1 MELFRLLVRT
11 AMIDSLMEQST
22 RIAEQY
28 LGSVL
33 FIDDEVTYA
42 STSKKTHVLH
52 ANKMMRAFGGKNI
65 LSSCFKYSDI
75 SEKEDVEL
83 LAKKADVCVLDWKLV
98 INDPSNEPSSE
109 EDEEEDVEG
118 ADGRGRYAIDMIKS
132 FISSRPA
139 TPKLICIYSAEV
151 GDDISNELARLSGG
165 KYSDHV
171 WISDT
176 GDMRI
181 SVYFKPVL
189 AQGHVRDEVKQRI
202 VEYEELPHKLIY
214 EFAALHCGLLPNAM
228 MKSIAVVRENTNI
241 LLKHFNSDLDPA
253 FVSHRAMC
261 PNPDD
266 AGELL
271 KTIITEAFDAI
282 LSYENIPDVVNYE
295 TIENW
300 IRGNRWRNKEIRPT
314 NKKNKIII
322 DRQKRLEWQK
332 DGYREFL
339 IKTYSAFNHDK
350 ITDKQLEN
358 YDRNNLKKDAVLCFT
373 KIGYRGHE
381 EFAILTHQKSTFKGT
396 SQLPTL
402 TLGTVVKNPMNN
414 MYLLCIQQRCESV
427 RLEENEN
434 RNFLFLPLEKLKK
447 LDEKNCNCLRRKGSG
462 RMTYLLVKNSPSHKV
477 ISIQFTATNGNN
489 FIQAEIDDTD
499 SNTLTFQCKQGVKY
513 KWIFDL
519 KESHAQK
526 IVNDYAA
533 NLSRVGVDESEW
545 LRRN

>member
-1 MELFRLLVRT
+1 LELFRLLVRT
-11 AMIDSLMEQST
+11 TMIDSLMEQST

-28 LGSVL
+28 LDSVL

-52 ANKMMRAFGGKNI
+52 ANKMMRVFGGKNI

-75 SEKEDVEL
+75 SEKEAVEL

-98 INDPSNEPSSE
+98 INDPSIEPSSE
-109 EDEEEDVEG
+109 EDEEVDVEG
-118 ADGRGRYAIDMIKS
+118 ADGRGRYAIDIIKS
-132 FISSRPA
+132 FISSRPV

-181 SVYFKPVL
+181 AVYFKPVL
-189 AQGHVRDEVKQRI
+189 ALGHVRTELKRRI

-214 EFAALHCGLLPNAM
+214 EFAALHCGLLPNAI

-241 LLKHFNSDLDPA
+241 LLKHFNSGLDSA

-261 PNPDD
+261 PSPDD

-295 TIENW
+295 AIENW
-300 IRGNRWRNKEIRPT
+300 IKGNQWKNKKITPT
-314 NKKNKIII
+314 NKTNKIII

-332 DGYREFL
+332 DGYPEFL
-339 IKTYSAFNHDK
+339 IKTYSALNYDK
-350 ITDKQLEN
+350 ITDKKLES
-358 YDRNNLKKDAVLCFT
+358 YDRNSLKKDAVLCFT
-373 KIGYRGHE
+373 KASYRGHE

-396 SQLPTL
+396 SQLPML
-402 TLGTVVKNPMNN
+402 TLGTVVKDPTNI
-414 MYLLCIQQRCESV
+414 YLLCIQQRCESV
-427 RLEENEN
+427 RLEENKN
-434 RNFLFLPLEKLKK
+434 RNFLFLPIEKLEREHAKK
-447 LDEKNCNCLRRKGSG
+447 CNCLHRESSG
-462 RMTYLLVKNSPSHKV
+462 RMTYLLVKNNPSHQV
-477 ISIQFTATNGNN
+477 ISIQFTATNGND
-489 FIQAEIDDTD
+489 FVQAEIDDTD
-499 SNTLTFQCKQGVKY
+499 SNTLTFQCEQGLKY

-526 IVNDYAA
+526 IVNEYAA
-533 NLSRVGVDESEW
+533 SLSRVGIDESEW
-545 LRRN
+545 LRRT

>member
-1 MELFRLLVRT
+1 
-11 AMIDSLMEQST
+11 MIDSLMEQST

-33 FIDDEVTYA
+33 FVDDEVTYA

-83 LAKKADVCVLDWKLV
+83 LVKKADVCVLDWKLV

-118 ADGRGRYAIDMIKS
+118 ADGRGRYAIDIIKS

-189 AQGHVRDEVKQRI
+189 SQGHVRDEVKQRI

-228 MKSIAVVRENTNI
+228 MKSIAVIRENTNI
-241 LLKHFNSDLDPA
+241 LLKHFNSGLDPA

-271 KTIITEAFDAI
+271 KTIITDAFDAI
-282 LSYENIPDVVNYE
+282 LSYEDIPEVVNYE
-295 TIENW
+295 AIENW
-300 IRGNRWRNKEIRPT
+300 IKRNRWKNKKITPT
-314 NKKNKIII
+314 NKTNKVII
-322 DRQKRLEWQK
+322 DLRKRLEWQK
-332 DGYREFL
+332 DGYPAFL
-339 IKTYSAFNHDK
+339 KKAYSSLRYDK

-373 KIGYRGHE
+373 KVGYRGHE

-396 SQLPTL
+396 SKLPML
-402 TLGTVVKNPMNN
+402 TLGTVVKSLTNN
-414 MYLLCIQQRCESV
+414 TYLLCIQQKCESI

-434 RNFLFLPLEKLKK
+434 RNFLFFPIEMLNQI
-447 LDEKNCNCLRRKGSG
+447 DEKNCNCLHRKGSG
-462 RMTYLLVKNSPSHKV
+462 RTIYLLIKYRPSHKV
-477 ISIQFTATNGNN
+477 ISIQFPATNRIN
-489 FIQAEIDDTD
+489 FVQAEREDINSDT
-499 SNTLTFQCKQGVKY
+499 LVFQCQEGSKY

-526 IVNDYAA
+526 IVNEYAA
-533 NLSRVGVDESEW
+533 NLSRVGIDESEW
-545 LRRN
+545 LRRT

>member
-33 FIDDEVTYA
+33 FVDDEVTYA

-52 ANKMMRAFGGKNI
+52 ANKMMRAFGEKNI
-65 LSSCFKYSDI
+65 LSSCFKYTDI

-109 EDEEEDVEG
+109 DDEEDDVEG
-118 ADGRGRYAIDMIKS
+118 ADGRGRYAIDIIKS
-132 FISSRPA
+132 FISSRPT

-171 WISDT
+171 WISDA
-176 GDMRI
+176 GDIRI

-189 AQGHVRDEVKQRI
+189 AQMHVGDDVKQRI
-202 VEYEELPHKLIY
+202 VEYGELPPKLIY

-228 MKSIAVVRENTNI
+228 MKSIAVVRESTNL
-241 LLKHFNSDLDPA
+241 LLKHFSSNLDPA

-271 KTIITEAFDAI
+271 KTIISDAFDAI
-282 LSYENIPDVVNYE
+282 LSYENISDVVDYE
-295 TIENW
+295 AIENW
-300 IRGNRWRNKEIRPT
+300 IKGNVWRNKEIT
-314 NKKNKIII
+314 LNKKKIKIN
-322 DRQKRLEWQK
+322 RKKRLEWQK
-332 DGYREFL
+332 DGYSKFL
-339 IKTYSAFNHDK
+339 IKSYPAQIDVEVLKKK
-350 ITDKQLEN
+350 ISN
-358 YDRNNLKKDAVLCFT
+358 YDHSKLKKDAVSCFA
-373 KIGYRGHE
+373 KVDYRRHE

-396 SQLPTL
+396 LLLPML
-402 TLGTVVKNPMNN
+402 TLGTVVKDLANN
-414 MYLLCIQQRCESV
+414 LYLLCIQQRCESV
-427 RLEENEN
+427 RLEEEEN
-434 RNFLFLPLEKLKK
+434 RKFLFLPIEKTQ
-447 LDEKNCNCLRRKGSG
+447 KNRCNCLHRNGSG
-462 RMTYLLVKNSPSHKV
+462 EMTYLLVKNSPSHKV
-477 ISIQFTATNGNN
+477 ISIQFPATNGKN
-489 FIQAEIDDTD
+489 FVQAEIDDTD
-499 SNTLTFQCKQGVKY
+499 SNTLTFQCKQGSKY

-545 LRRN
+545 LRRT

>member
-1 MELFRLLVRT
+1 
-11 AMIDSLMEQST
+11 MIDSLMEQST

-28 LGSVL
+28 LDSVL
-33 FIDDEVTYA
+33 FVDDEVTYA
-42 STSKKTHVLH
+42 YTSKKTHVLH
-52 ANKMMRAFGGKNI
+52 ANKMMRAFGGNNI
-65 LSSCFKYSDI
+65 ISSCFKYSDI

-83 LAKKADVCVLDWKLV
+83 LAKKADVCVIDWKLV

-118 ADGRGRYAIDMIKS
+118 ADGRGRYAIDLIKT
-132 FISSRPA
+132 FIRSRPA

-176 GDMRI
+176 GDIRI

-189 AQGHVRDEVKQRI
+189 AQGHVRDGVKQRI
-202 VEYEELPHKLIY
+202 VKYEELPHKLIY

-241 LLKHFNSDLDPA
+241 LLKHFNSGLDPA

-271 KTIITEAFDAI
+271 KTIIADAFDAI
-282 LSYENIPDVVNYE
+282 LSYENIPDVVNYAA
-295 TIENW
+295 IENW
-300 IRGNRWRNKEIRPT
+300 IKGNRWRNKEITPT
-314 NKKNKIII
+314 NKTNKIII

-332 DGYREFL
+332 DGYPVF
-339 IKTYSAFNHDK
+339 IKKTYSDLNYGK
-350 ITDKQLEN
+350 ITDKQLEQ
-358 YDRNNLKKDAVLCFT
+358 YDRYNLKKDAVLCFT
-373 KIGYRGHE
+373 KLDYRGHE

-396 SQLPTL
+396 SQLPML
-402 TLGTVVKNPMNN
+402 ILGTVVKSQMDNI
-414 MYLLCIQQRCESV
+414 YLLCIQQRCESV
-427 RLEENEN
+427 RFKENEN
-434 RNFLFLPLEKLKK
+434 RKFLFLPLNKLEKN
-447 LDEKNCNCLRRKGSG
+447 DEKNCNCLHRNSPG
-462 RMTYLLVKNSPSHKV
+462 RMTYLLVKNNPSHQV

-489 FIQAEIDDTD
+489 FIKAEIDDTD
-499 SNTLTFQCKQGVKY
+499 PNTLTFQCKQGSKY

-533 NLSRVGVDESEW
+533 NLSSVGVDESEW
-545 LRRN
+545 LRRK

>member
-1 MELFRLLVRT
+1 
-11 AMIDSLMEQST
+11 MIDSLMEQAT

-28 LGSVL
+28 LGSAL
-33 FIDDEVTYA
+33 FVDDEVTYA

-118 ADGRGRYAIDMIKS
+118 ADGRGRYAIDLIKS

-165 KYSDHV
+165 KYSNHV
-171 WISDT
+171 WISDA

-189 AQGHVRDEVKQRI
+189 VRGHVRDEVKQRI
-202 VEYEELPHKLIY
+202 VEYEELPDKLIY

-241 LLKHFNSDLDPA
+241 LLKHFNSGLDPA

-271 KTIITEAFDAI
+271 KTTITEAFDAI

-295 TIENW
+295 AIENW
-300 IRGNRWRNKEIRPT
+300 IRGNRWRNKEIKPT
-314 NKKNKIII
+314 NKKRYKIII

-332 DGYREFL
+332 VGYPEFL
-339 IKTYSAFNHDK
+339 KKTYSASNNDK

-358 YDRNNLKKDAVLCFT
+358 YDRNKLKKDAVLCFT

-396 SQLPTL
+396 SQLPML
-402 TLGTVVKNPMNN
+402 TLGTVVKNPVNDI
-414 MYLLCIQQRCESV
+414 YLLCIQQRCESV
-427 RLEENEN
+427 RLKENEN
-434 RNFLFLPLEKLKK
+434 RNFLFLPIEQLESV
-447 LDEKNCNCLRRKGSG
+447 DEKNCNCLHRKGSG

-489 FIQAEIDDTD
+489 FIQAEIDDTA